1 MPLINEYLSFKIAE
15 KLNLNVPRCGLCILN
30 EDVLVPENVA
40 QSQFAPKTENCG
52 VSFFSEYITRTTP
65 VRLGLVPKLKNKEEF
80 FKMVLFDHLIYNKD
94 RNPGNILIKVQS
106 GFTLYLIDH
115 SHVFKNQCI
124 WDQYTFLQG
133 IRDRDYLDLTILEY
147 NDDVYGMFWKQLG
160 FDEQLAKSVAVA
172 FKDIL
177 KPEAVSNILGQL
189 PPEWSNIISKQDY
202 LALEKY
208 INYRASH
215 LLDMV
220 MVIAEER
227 RRKKYE

>member
-1 MPLINEYLSFKIAE
+1 MHNIIKCYTDTATTKPYLCVLDNGKQAVVKYPNNPEGSLPLINEYLSFKIAE

-147 NDDVYGMFWKQLG
+147 NDDV
-160 FDEQLAKSVAVA
+160 
-172 FKDIL
+172 
-177 KPEAVSNILGQL
+177 
-189 PPEWSNIISKQDY
+189 
-202 LALEKY
+202 
-208 INYRASH
+208 
-215 LLDMV
+215 
-220 MVIAEER
+220 
-227 RRKKYE
+227 